1 MHIKIQYI
9 QSYFTNTGEHI
20 NEYKLYINEYK
31 LYYLH
36 FNNQLISIYI
46 TLSFFLQVMALHRR
60 EVRAGGLQAQDS
72 DLKYKDPVK
81 QMSEEQVMT

>member
-1 MHIKIQYI
+1 M
-9 QSYFTNTGEHI
+9 N
-20 NEYKLYINEYK
+20 
-31 LYYLH
+31 
-36 FNNQLISIYI
+36 
-46 TLSFFLQVMALHRR
+46 RR